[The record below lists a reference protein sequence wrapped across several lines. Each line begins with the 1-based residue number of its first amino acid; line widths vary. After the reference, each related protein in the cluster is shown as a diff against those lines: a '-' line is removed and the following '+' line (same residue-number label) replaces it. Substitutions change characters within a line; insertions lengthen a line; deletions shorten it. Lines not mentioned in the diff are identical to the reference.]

1 MTKKYNFYFAGC
13 GNKSTEKTLREN
25 DCCRLLSWVNEKKVI
40 EERSANGYKTFVD
53 SGAFS
58 AYTKGIDI
66 DIDDYIA
73 WINRWHPY
81 VERYAAWDVIPS
93 DKVSVEESAKQ
104 TWKNYQYMKTKV
116 TDPSKL
122 VYCFH
127 FGEDITYL
135 LQALKSGIDFIAL
148 GGLAK
153 KGKKQREEF
162 LELVEPIF
170 EEFPN
175 VHVHVF
181 GMGSMPIIQ
190 RFKFIDSSDSTT
202 PFFPAKHG
210 RIQTDSCGNVYFGE
224 DVDNEKH
231 SKEAFVNM
239 LPSHKMLIEQ
249 EVRQRGFTI
258 EDMYTNISRQDYQII
273 YWKEKTDKIQR

>member
-1 MTKKYNFYFAGC
+1 MPGC
-13 GNKSTEKTLREN
+13 GNKSVEQTLRNNE
-25 DCCRLLSWVNEKKVI
+25 CYRLLSWVNEKKVI
-40 EERSANGYKTFVD
+40 EERAANGYMTFVD

-58 AYTKGIDI
+58 AYTKGINVDI
-66 DIDDYIA
+66 NDYIG
-73 WINRWHPY
+73 WINRWSPY
-81 VERYAAWDVIPS
+81 LERYCCLDVIPS
-93 DKVSVEESAKQ
+93 DKVSVQESAKQ

-127 FGEDITYL
+127 VGEDITYL

-170 EEFPN
+170 EEYSH